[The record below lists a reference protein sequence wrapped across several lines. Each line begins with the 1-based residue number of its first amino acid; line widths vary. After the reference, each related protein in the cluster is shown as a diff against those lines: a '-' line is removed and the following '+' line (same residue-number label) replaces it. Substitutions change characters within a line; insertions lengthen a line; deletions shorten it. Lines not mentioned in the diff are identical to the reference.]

1 MSATD
6 ITDRPRNAQP
16 TDRVTSSTDLALLR
30 RALAHRSWCA
40 EVGGQ
45 PSNERLEFLGDAV
58 LGWVVAEIAYRRHGD
73 LPEGKLTDLR
83 KSVVNATALAEVAE
97 SIGLGEWLLLGKGED
112 AAGGR
117 QKPSIL
123 SDALEAVLGAVYLD
137 GGVDAAKALVAR
149 LFSERLEIA
158 AGQLDRLDHKTVLQE
173 LTARLYDT
181 APVYLLTE
189 SGPDHSKTFKA
200 TVLVDGTRIGCGRR
214 QVEEAGRAAGRVR
227 GVRRALRR
235 ELVVPELPEVET
247 VRRGMVSFVV
257 GPSHRARRGRSRAD
271 CSSHVAASVDRRP
284 DGFDDHIDRPSRQVH
299 RLHARHRRCA

>member
-1 MSATD
+1 
-6 ITDRPRNAQP
+6 
-16 TDRVTSSTDLALLR
+16 VSTDLTGGLETLSRRLGYEFNDLTLLR

-40 EVGGQ
+40 EVGGL

-83 KSVVNATALAEVAE
+83 KSVVNAIALAEVAE
-97 SIGLGEWLLLGKGED
+97 SIGLGEHLLLGKGED

-117 QKPSIL
+117 RKSSIL

-137 GGVDAAKALVAR
+137 GGVDDAKALVER
-149 LFSERLEIA
+149 LFSGRLETA

-189 SGPDHSKTFKA
+189 TGPDHSKTFTA
-200 TVLVDGTRIGCGRR
+200 TVLVDGI
-214 QVEEAGRAAGRVR
+214 AL
-227 GVRRALRR
+227 GVGEGKSKKLA
-235 ELVVPELPEVET
+235 EQQ
-247 VRRGMVSFVV
+247 
-257 GPSHRARRGRSRAD
+257 
-271 CSSHVAASVDRRP
+271 AASEA
-284 DGFDDHIDRPSRQVH
+284 FDALS
-299 RLHARHRRCA
+299 AAT

>member
-1 MSATD
+1 
-6 ITDRPRNAQP
+6 
-16 TDRVTSSTDLALLR
+16 VSTDLTGGLETLSRRLGYDFNDLTLLR

-40 EVGGQ
+40 EVGGL

-83 KSVVNATALAEVAE
+83 KSVVNAIALAEVAE
-97 SIGLGEWLLLGKGED
+97 SIGLGEHLLLGKGED

-117 QKPSIL
+117 RKSSIL

-137 GGVDAAKALVAR
+137 GGVDAAKALIER
-149 LFSERLEIA
+149 LFSGRLETA

-189 SGPDHSKTFKA
+189 TGPDHSKTFTA
-200 TVLVDGTRIGCGRR
+200 TVLVDGI
-214 QVEEAGRAAGRVR
+214 AL
-227 GVRRALRR
+227 GVGEGKSKKLA
-235 ELVVPELPEVET
+235 EQQ
-247 VRRGMVSFVV
+247 
-257 GPSHRARRGRSRAD
+257 
-271 CSSHVAASVDRRP
+271 AASEA
-284 DGFDDHIDRPSRQVH
+284 FDALSS
-299 RLHARHRRCA
+299 AAT

>member
-1 MSATD
+1 VSTTDTTGSLATFSRGLGYEF
-6 ITDRPRNAQP
+6 TDM
-16 TDRVTSSTDLALLR
+16 TLLR
-30 RALAHRSWCA
+30 RAMAHRSWCA

-83 KSVVNATALAEVAE
+83 KSVVNATALAEIAE

-117 QKPSIL
+117 FKPSIL

-137 GGVDAAKALVAR
+137 GGVDAAKAMVAR
-149 LFSERLEIA
+149 LFSERLETA

-200 TVLVDGTRIGCGRR
+200 TVLVDGMPLG
-214 QVEEAGRAAGRVR
+214 AGQGKSKKLA
-227 GVRRALRR
+227 
-235 ELVVPELPEVET
+235 EQQ
-247 VRRGMVSFVV
+247 
-257 GPSHRARRGRSRAD
+257 
-271 CSSHVAASVDRRP
+271 AASQAYDVLLAE
-284 DGFDDHIDRPSRQVH
+284 I
-299 RLHARHRRCA
+299 